1 MKNLILVRSPMRI
14 SFVGGGTD
22 IKEYYENFGGSV
34 FNASINKYVY
44 ILINKHH
51 DKKKCILKYS
61 KSENVNSVK
70 DIKHP
75 LIRNCLALTK
85 IWGLDIHSIA
95 DVPGGTGL
103 GSSSSFTV
111 SLINALHYYKN
122 KKLSKHDLAKKAC
135 HVEINL
141 LKAPVGK
148 QDQYAASYGGVN
160 TFIFKKNNDVIV
172 KKFINKLAIKNLK
185 NNLLLINTNTQKINI
200 PTLHEQRKNIMK
212 GGKYWDNLKFMKD
225 SVEIFKKN
233 LIKNDLK
240 VCGQILHENW
250 KKKITFSKN
259 INNPL
264 FQEIYDESLKSGAYG
279 GKICGAGGRGF
290 LLLISPKQNHKI
302 IKKKLNK
309 LEFLDFN
316 FDYSG
321 SKQVILQ

>member
-1 MKNLILVRSPMRI
+1 MKKLILVRSPMRI

-44 ILINKHH
+44 ILINKYH

-122 KKLSKHDLAKKAC
+122 KKLSKYDLAKKAC

-172 KKFINKLAIKNLK
+172 KKFLNKLAIKNLK

-225 SVEIFKKN
+225 SVETFKKN

-250 KKKITFSKN
+250 KRKNTFSKK
-259 INNPL
+259 INSPL

>member
-1 MKNLILVRSPMRI
+1 MKKLILFRSPMRI

-22 IKEYYENFGGSV
+22 IKEYYENFEGSV
-34 FNASINKYVY
+34 FSASINKYVY
-44 ILINKHH
+44 ILINKYH
-51 DKKKCILKYS
+51 DKKKCVLKYS

-95 DVPGGTGL
+95 DIPGGTGL

-111 SLINALHYYKN
+111 SLLNALYYYKN
-122 KKLSKHDLAKKAC
+122 RKLSKHDLAKKAC

-148 QDQYAASYGGVN
+148 QDQYAASYGGIN
-160 TFIFKKNNDVIV
+160 TFIFKKNEDVIV
-172 KKFINKLAIKNLK
+172 KKFLNKSVIKNLK
-185 NNLLLINTNTQKINI
+185 NNLLLINTNTHKKNISTLNEQK
-200 PTLHEQRKNIMK
+200 KSIMK
-212 GGKYWDNLKFMKD
+212 GGKYLDNLKFMKD
-225 SVEIFKKN
+225 SVEIFKNN

-240 VCGQILHENW
+240 VCGQILDENW
-250 KKKITFSKN
+250 RKKISLSKKV
-259 INNPL
+259 NNPL
-264 FQEIYDESLKSGAYG
+264 FQEIYNESLKSGAYG

-290 LLLISPKQNHKI
+290 LLLISPKRNHKI

-321 SKQVILQ
+321 SKQIIPL

>member
-1 MKNLILVRSPMRI
+1 MRI

-22 IKEYYENFGGSV
+22 IKEYYENFEGSV
-34 FNASINKYVY
+34 FSASINKYVY
-44 ILINKHH
+44 ILINKYH
-51 DKKKCILKYS
+51 DKKKCVLKYS

-95 DVPGGTGL
+95 DIPGGTGL

-111 SLINALHYYKN
+111 SLLNALYYYKN
-122 KKLSKHDLAKKAC
+122 RKLSKQDLAKKAC

-148 QDQYAASYGGVN
+148 QDQYAASYGGIN
-160 TFIFKKNNDVIV
+160 TFIFKKNEDVIV
-172 KKFINKLAIKNLK
+172 KKFLNKSVIKNLK
-185 NNLLLINTNTQKINI
+185 NNLLLINTNTHKKNISTLNEQK
-200 PTLHEQRKNIMK
+200 KSIMK
-212 GGKYWDNLKFMKD
+212 GGKYLDNLKFMKD
-225 SVEIFKKN
+225 SVEIFKNN

-240 VCGQILHENW
+240 VCGQILDENW
-250 KKKITFSKN
+250 RKKITLSKK

-264 FQEIYDESLKSGAYG
+264 FQEIYNESLKSGAYG

-290 LLLISPKQNHKI
+290 LLLISPKRNHKI

-321 SKQVILQ
+321 SKQIIPL

>member
-1 MKNLILVRSPMRI
+1 MKKLILVRSPMRI

-44 ILINKHH
+44 ILINKYH

-61 KSENVNSVK
+61 KSENVNSLK

-172 KKFINKLAIKNLK
+172 KKFLNKSAIKNLK

-200 PTLHEQRKNIMK
+200 STLHEQRKNIMK

-250 KKKITFSKN
+250 EKKITLSKK

>member
-1 MKNLILVRSPMRI
+1 MKKLILVRSPMRI

-44 ILINKHH
+44 ILINKYH

-172 KKFINKLAIKNLK
+172 KKFLNKSAIKNLK

-250 KKKITFSKN
+250 EKKITLSKK